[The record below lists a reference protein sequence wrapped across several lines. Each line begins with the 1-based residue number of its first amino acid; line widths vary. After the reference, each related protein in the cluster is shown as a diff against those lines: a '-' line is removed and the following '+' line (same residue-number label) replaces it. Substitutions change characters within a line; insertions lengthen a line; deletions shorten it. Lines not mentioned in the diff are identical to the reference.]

1 MRLVGPRRIELG
13 GDIRGSSEACAMC
26 DRWWRLRRHGSIF
39 WRLSWAERGWLMQG
53 WLLLHGV
60 ALALRWAGFQRVYG
74 LLERWPS
81 GSDRALDDEEWI
93 LTRTHATVRLV
104 RGAAA
109 WSLHHP
115 TCLHRSLTLWWL
127 LRQQGIASELR
138 IGVRME
144 QGRFE
149 AHAWVE
155 RQGAALNDRADIGQ
169 DFAPFDTASWSLP

>member
-1 MRLVGPRRIELG
+1 MR
-13 GDIRGSSEACAMC
+13 
-26 DRWWRLRRHGSIF
+26 DRLLRLRRHGSIL
-39 WRLSWAERGWLMQG
+39 WRLSWAERGWLIQA

-60 ALALRWAGFQRVYG
+60 ALALRWAEFQRVCG
-74 LLERWPS
+74 WLERWPA
-81 GSDRALDDEEWI
+81 GAGRALDNEERI
-93 LTRTHATVRLV
+93 LAEARTMARLI

-109 WSLHHP
+109 WSVHHS
-115 TCLHRSLTLWWL
+115 TCLHRALTLWWL

-138 IGVRME
+138 IGVRIE

-169 DFAPFDTASWSLP
+169 DFAPFDTVRWVPP